1 MLASQN
7 KKRKEMLSNDGIP
20 LKKKLSRALFQSRLR
35 AFGLVTPLLLLISV
49 GFVFPIIVFLTRGVY
64 NDTFEKYMVN
74 LTPILAEWDGKS
86 EPTEEMYEALVLDLV
101 WLKKT
106 KNIGK
111 VASRMNREMSGSRSL
126 FTSSA
131 RKAKK
136 LEAPFKESLI
146 GVKKK
151 WGNLETWRAMKV
163 TSHSLTP
170 VFLASALDMKFPA
183 EGT

>member
-7 KKRKEMLSNDGIP
+7 EKRKEMLSNDGIP

-146 GVKKK
+146 GVKKN
-151 WGNLETWRAMKV
+151 WENLETWRAR
-163 TSHSLTP
+163 
-170 VFLASALDMKFPA
+170 
-183 EGT
+183 